1 MKIFGKVIA
10 ALMLVV
16 MVMCTVG
23 CKKETYN
30 VSVSAN
36 PLDGGVVT
44 GGGNYQGGRSCTVNA
59 TANEGY
65 IFKNWTENGNIV
77 STDAGYTF
85 NVMDNRTLVANFG
98 TAVCSINVSANPPEG
113 GIVTGGG
120 TCQQGSSCT
129 VIARTN
135 PGYTFTGWTENG
147 NVVSM
152 DKYYTFNVNGNRDLV
167 ANFNDGS
174 NNYTIAVSSNPLEG
188 GIVTGGGTY
197 QQGSSCTV
205 IARTNP
211 GYTFTGW
218 TENGNVVS
226 TNSNYMFSVNG
237 NRDLVA
243 NFNDGS
249 INDYDFTPSGS
260 INGYDYVDLGLSVK
274 WATCNIGAG
283 TIENSGDYY
292 AWQETTPVS
301 PLTHINYDYFFNP
314 CSPDNNL
321 SSVYDAATVNLGANW
336 RMPTWEEMD
345 ELCRNCDWSWADNF
359 QSTGV
364 AGCIIKSRVNNKSIF
379 LPASGY
385 ININNQ
391 LAENSKGFYWSSYAG
406 PGDLWSGFCTGAMNL
421 TFYQGGIAY
430 GGNSGTTDRS
440 CGLPIR
446 AVVGTPNNY
455 IPEGPFPLDEIET
468 GIQGFSVSG
477 TKNGMTY
484 VDLGLPSRTL
494 WATYNIGATAP
505 REYGDFYAWGE
516 IAPKEIYTD
525 TNYIFYDGV
534 YFSGTNYW
542 TRFSKYTWYEG
553 HHGTVDGKLKLEPED
568 DAATQNIG
576 ANWSMPTKTQFE
588 ELAKYVY
595 WIQDGTAGWIGT
607 SKINGYTI
615 YIPSAGWEYNTV
627 PNTHMSAWY
636 WSCDLMEPSPNNSDY
651 YSYML
656 TNSPQSGLET
666 HDTRRVQGLSVRG
679 VTK

>member
-1 MKIFGKVIA
+1 M
-10 ALMLVV
+10 
-16 MVMCTVG
+16 
-23 CKKETYN
+23 
-30 VSVSAN
+30 
-36 PLDGGVVT
+36 
-44 GGGNYQGGRSCTVNA
+44 
-59 TANEGY
+59 
-65 IFKNWTENGNIV
+65 
-77 STDAGYTF
+77 
-85 NVMDNRTLVANFG
+85 
-98 TAVCSINVSANPPEG
+98 
-113 GIVTGGG
+113 
-120 TCQQGSSCT
+120 
-129 VIARTN
+129 
-135 PGYTFTGWTENG
+135 
-147 NVVSM
+147 
-152 DKYYTFNVNGNRDLV
+152 
-167 ANFNDGS
+167 ANFNSSQG
-174 NNYTIAVSSNPLEG
+174 YLVSVFSNPPEG

-197 QQGSSCTV
+197 QQGQSCT
-205 IARTNP
+205 IMARTNP
-211 GYTFTGW
+211 GYTFLNW
-218 TENGNVVS
+218 MENGNVVS
-226 TNSNYMFSVNG
+226 TEASYTFNVDG
-237 NRDLVA
+237 NRALVA

-283 TIENSGDYY
+283 TIEESGDYY
-292 AWQETTPVS
+292 AWQETTPVT

-314 CSPDNNL
+314 CSPDNIL
-321 SSVYDAATVNLGANW
+321 SSVYDAATVNLGTNW

-364 AGCIIKSRVNNKSIF
+364 AGCIVKSRVNNKSIF

-385 ININNQ
+385 ISINNQ

-421 TFYQGGIAY
+421 TFYQGGITY

-477 TKNGMTY
+477 TKDGMTY

-494 WATYNIGATAP
+494 WATYNVGASTP
-505 REYGDFYAWGE
+505 REYGNFYAWGE
-516 IAPKEIYTD
+516 TTPKELYND
-525 TNYIFYDGV
+525 TTYVFYDGV
-534 YFSGTNYW
+534 YNDGTNLW
-542 TRFSKYTWYEG
+542 TRFSKYTWYTG
-553 HHGTVDGKLKLEPED
+553 HHGTVDGKIKLEPED
-568 DAATQNIG
+568 DAATQNLG
-576 ANWSMPTKTQFE
+576 TDWSMPTKAQFV
-588 ELAKYVY
+588 ELTKYVY
-595 WIQDGTAGWIGT
+595 WMQDGTAGWIGT

-615 YIPSAGWEYNTV
+615 YIPSAGWEYSTV

-651 YSYML
+651 FSYML
-656 TNSPQSGLET
+656 TNSPHSGLET

-679 VTK
+679 VTNY